1 MRTIALN
8 FDFLSKEK
16 LKTFAKEHK
25 TLVRL
30 FVGFCVFMFVLK
42 IATLF
47 LTIGINPTHSIS
59 EKYVL
64 IHRHAIPDR
73 NEIIVFRQPSQ
84 PIHPPTT
91 QFVKFL
97 RGLPG
102 DIVKV
107 EGNVIFINGEKA
119 AMAIDLDPS
128 EKPFSPLAFSGIIPP
143 HQYLALGT
151 ALDSF
156 DSRYQAFGLVDE
168 SNIIGSGPW
177 AWGHH

>member
-1 MRTIALN
+1 MRTLALN
-8 FDFLSKEK
+8 FEFLSIES
-16 LKTFAKEHK
+16 LRTFKKEHK
-25 TLVRL
+25 IIFWS
-30 FVGFCVFMFVLK
+30 FVGLCVVMFFVK

-47 LTIGINPTHSIS
+47 FTIGINPTHSIS

-64 IHRHAIPDR
+64 IHRHAIPVR

-84 PIHPPTT
+84 PIHPSNT

-107 EGNVIFINGEKA
+107 EGNMIFINGKKA
-119 AMAIDLDPS
+119 ASAIDLDPS
-128 EKPFSPLAFSGIIPP
+128 GKPFSPLAFSGVIPP

-151 ALDSF
+151 APDAF
-156 DSRYQAFGLVDE
+156 DSRYEAFGLVDE